1 MNNVKRV
8 FLNINI
14 GAYFQGILFI
24 IFISLYF
31 NGNEGVIERRE
42 SNFISYILWP
52 LIVGYN

>member
-14 GAYFQGILFI
+14 GAYFQGTLFI

-42 SNFISYILWP
+42 SNFIL
-52 LIVGYN
+52 

>member
-42 SNFISYILWP
+42 SNFISYIL
-52 LIVGYN
+52 